1 VGKLEDL
8 THRSFKMLERAEG
21 YFAAAAYKE
30 QHEPPYK
37 QGKAYQE
44 FVGIRD
50 LLADLERVVHDF

>member
-8 THRSFKMLERAEG
+8 AQRSFKMLGCAEG

-37 QGKAYQE
+37 KGKAYQE
-44 FVGIRD
+44 FVAIRD
-50 LLADLERVVHDF
+50 LLADLERVVRG